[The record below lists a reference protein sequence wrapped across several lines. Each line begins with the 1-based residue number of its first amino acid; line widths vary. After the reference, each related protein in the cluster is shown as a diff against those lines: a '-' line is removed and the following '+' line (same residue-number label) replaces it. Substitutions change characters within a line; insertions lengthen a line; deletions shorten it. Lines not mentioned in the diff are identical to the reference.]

1 MWEQSRIK
9 QGRKKSEMAT
19 SENGA
24 GWSHFSVN
32 EASSV
37 GDSEYRKVLGLA
49 PERKAE
55 KQQFAEQCNS
65 QS

>member
-9 QGRKKSEMAT
+9 QGRKSSEMAI

-24 GWSHFSVN
+24 GWSHFLVKGK
-32 EASSV
+32 SSV
-37 GDSEYRKVLGLA
+37 VDSEYRKESGLA
-49 PERKAE
+49 WERKAQ
-55 KQQFAEQCNS
+55 KQRFAEQCNS